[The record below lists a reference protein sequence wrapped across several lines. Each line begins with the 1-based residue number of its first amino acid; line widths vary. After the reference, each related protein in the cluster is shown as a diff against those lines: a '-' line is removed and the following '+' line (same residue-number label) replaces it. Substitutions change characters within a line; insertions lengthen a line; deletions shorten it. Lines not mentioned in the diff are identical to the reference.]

1 MEDHAGPHA
10 HGALDMYYSALNIQ
24 QLSWTGN
31 SPDLNAIEPCS
42 FYIKRETTRGGVP
55 FTHAEAE

>member
-1 MEDHAGPHA
+1 
-10 HGALDMYYSALNIQ
+10 MYYSALNIQ